1 VDERYDILILGSG
14 IAGLTAAL
22 AVADQARCLVLSKAS
37 SEETNTVRAQG
48 GIASVF
54 AKDDSFALH
63 LKDTLAAGGGL
74 CDEAAVLR
82 CVREG
87 PEQIRW
93 LADLGVGFA
102 SADGA
107 NDEVFDL
114 GQEGGHS
121 RRRVV
126 HAKDTTGRAVEEVLL
141 EQVRAHPNLT
151 LRERAMG
158 VDLVTLRKVSGN
170 NKNRDRCIGAYV
182 MDIDSGEIQAVG
194 ASATILATG
203 GAGKVYLYT
212 SNPDVATGDGLAMAW
227 RVGAEVE
234 NMEFFQ
240 FHPTCLYHPMAKNF
254 LISEAVRGEGGR
266 LLTRAGNRFMPDYHE
281 AAELA
286 PRDVVARAIDAELKK
301 SGDDH
306 VLLDISHRSP
316 DFVRN
321 RFPGIFAACQKFGI
335 DISAEPMPVV
345 PAAHYQCGGIRV
357 DENGWT
363 GIAGLYAAGEVA
375 CTGMHGANRL
385 ASNSLLEALVYGRRS
400 GLTALKWLRNV
411 GEEPKALPPWNTG
424 MARHPDE
431 SVMISQNWDEIRR
444 FMWNYV
450 GLVRSDNRLARARR
464 RLSAVRE
471 EILSD
476 YWSFIVTPDLLELR
490 NLSDVAYLILEMAS
504 IRKESRG
511 LHYNLDH
518 PETDDRNWRR
528 STIIRGPRSR

>member
-1 VDERYDILILGSG
+1 MDERYDVLILGSG

-22 AVADQARCLVLSKAS
+22 AAADHARCLVLSKS
-37 SEETNTVRAQG
+37 SCEETNTSRAQG

-54 AKDDSFALH
+54 ASDDSFNLH
-63 LKDTLAAGGGL
+63 VQDTLDAGGGL
-74 CDEAAVLR
+74 SDEETVR
-82 CVREG
+82 QCVEEG

-93 LADLGVGFA
+93 LAQLGVGFA
-102 SADGA
+102 VADGA
-107 NDEVFDL
+107 GSGGFDL
-114 GQEGGHS
+114 GREGGHS

-126 HAKDTTGRAVEEVLL
+126 HARDTTGRAVEEVLL
-141 EQVRAHPNLT
+141 EQARSHPNIT
-151 LRERAMG
+151 LREGAMG
-158 VDLVTLRKVSGN
+158 VDLITLRKVSGN
-170 NKNRDRCIGAYV
+170 NRRDRCVGAYV
-182 MDIDSGEIQAVG
+182 MDISSGAIKAVA

-203 GAGKVYLYT
+203 GSGKVYLYT

-240 FHPTCLYHPMAKNF
+240 FHPTCLYHHQAKNF
-254 LISEAVRGEGGR
+254 LISEAVRGEGGK
-266 LLTRAGNRFMPDYHE
+266 LLTCAGHRFMPDYHE

-306 VLLDISHRSP
+306 VLLDITHLPP
-316 DFVRN
+316 DFIER
-321 RFPGIFAACQKFGI
+321 RFPGIFSFCLKLGI
-335 DISAEPMPVV
+335 DARSEPMPVV

-385 ASNSLLEALVYGRRS
+385 ASNSLLEALVYGRRT
-400 GLTALKWLRNV
+400 GLTALKWLREV
-411 GEEPKALPPWNTG
+411 EEGPRALPAWNTG

-431 SVMISQNWDEIRR
+431 SIVISQNWDELRR

-464 RLSAVRE
+464 RLSAMRE
-471 EILSD
+471 EILAD

-490 NLSDVAYLILEMAS
+490 NLSDVAYMILEMAS

-518 PETDDRNWRR
+518 PETDNRRWRR
-528 STIIRGPRSR
+528 STLLRGPRPR

>member
-1 VDERYDILILGSG
+1 MDECYDVLILGSG

-22 AVADQARCLVLSKAS
+22 AAADQARCLVLSKAS
-37 SEETNTVRAQG
+37 SEETNTARAQG

-54 AKDDSFALH
+54 AQDDSFELH
-63 LKDTLAAGGGL
+63 VDDTLAAGGGL
-74 CDEAAVLR
+74 CDEEAVRR
-82 CVREG
+82 CVQEG
-87 PEQIRW
+87 PEHVEW
-93 LADLGVGFA
+93 LAALGVGFA
-102 SADGA
+102 PAGSGSA
-107 NDEVFDL
+107 ESFDL
-114 GQEGGHS
+114 GREGGHS

-126 HAKDTTGRAVEEVLL
+126 HANDTTGLAVEEALL
-141 EQVRAHPNLT
+141 DRARAHPNIT

-158 VDLVTLRKVSGN
+158 VDLVTLRQVSGG
-170 NKNRDRCIGAYV
+170 NRSDRCVGAYV
-182 MDIDSGEIQAVG
+182 MDIDSGTIHAVG

-240 FHPTCLYHPMAKNF
+240 FHPTCLYHPQAKNF

-266 LLTRAGNRFMPDYHE
+266 LLTSAGYRFMPDYH
-281 AAELA
+281 ASAELA

-306 VLLDISHRSP
+306 VLLDITHLPSK
-316 DFVRN
+316 FVRN
-321 RFPGIFAACQKFGI
+321 RFPGIFAFCRKLGI
-335 DISAEPMPVV
+335 DILTEPIPVV

-363 GIAGLYAAGEVA
+363 GISGLYAAGEVA

-385 ASNSLLEALVYGRRS
+385 ASNSLLEALVYGRRA
-400 GLTALKWLRNV
+400 GQTALKWLRDV
-411 GEEPKALPPWNTG
+411 EEGPKTLPAWNTG
-424 MARHPDE
+424 LARHPDE
-431 SVMISQNWDEIRR
+431 AVVISQNWDEIRR

-450 GLVRSDNRLARARR
+450 GLMRSDNRLARARR
-464 RLSAVRE
+464 RLAAVRG

-476 YWSFIVTPDLLELR
+476 YWGFILTPDLLELR

-528 STIIRGPRSR
+528 STILRGPRPR